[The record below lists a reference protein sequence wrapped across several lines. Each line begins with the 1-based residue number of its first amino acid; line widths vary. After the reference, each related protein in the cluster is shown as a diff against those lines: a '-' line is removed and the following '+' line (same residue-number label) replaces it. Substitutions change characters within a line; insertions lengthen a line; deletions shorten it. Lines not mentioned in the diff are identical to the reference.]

1 MRSYNQYCALAKALD
16 VVGDRWTLLI
26 VRELIIQGPCRYT
39 DLRNGLPGVA
49 TNLLADRLRDLEEVG
64 IVRREEAPPPV
75 ASTLVHLTER
85 GRALWP
91 AIRELGRWGGPLLAE
106 PGAGEDEEFRTHW
119 LAVPTWLHLVD
130 RRPKDKPIAIEVR
143 SGQDAMV
150 IETEG
155 GEVRTRAGRA
165 EAPDAVII
173 SPPKPFLGLITGRL
187 DLAQA
192 EERGL
197 RYEGDATALTRVLP
211 DRAQSTSRRTA

>member
-1 MRSYNQYCALAKALD
+1 MRPYRQYCAVAKALD
-16 VVGDRWTLLI
+16 VIGDRWSLLI
-26 VRELIIQGPCRYT
+26 VREVMLRGPCRYT

-49 TNLLADRLRDLEEVG
+49 TNLLADRLRELEEAGV
-64 IVRREEAPPPV
+64 VSREEAPPPV
-75 ASTLVHLTER
+75 ASTLVQLTDR
-85 GRALWP
+85 GTALWP

-119 LAVPTWLHLVD
+119 LAVPAWLHLAD
-130 RRPKDKPIAIEVR
+130 RRPKDRPIAIEVR
-143 SGQDAMV
+143 SGEDAMV
-150 IETEG
+150 IEAEA

-165 EAPDAVII
+165 EDPDGVIT

-197 RYEGDATALTRVLP
+197 RYEGDAVALKRVLP
-211 DRAQSTSRRTA
+211 DRIQATSFRTV

>member
-1 MRSYNQYCALAKALD
+1 VRTYNQYCALAKALD

-26 VRELIIQGPCRYT
+26 ARELIIQGPCRYT

-49 TNLLADRLRDLEEVG
+49 TNLLADRLKELEQAG
-64 IVRREEAPPPV
+64 LVRREEAPPPV
-75 ASTLVHLTER
+75 ASTLFHLTER
-85 GRALWP
+85 GKALWP

-106 PGAGEDEEFRTHW
+106 PGAGEGEEFRTHW

-130 RRPKDKPIAIEVR
+130 RTPKEPPVAIEVR
-143 SGQDAMV
+143 SGEDAMV
-150 IETEG
+150 IEAAA

-165 EAPDAVII
+165 DQPDGVITG
-173 SPPKPFLGLITGRL
+173 PPKPFLGLITGRL

-197 RYEGDATALTRVLP
+197 RYEGDVDALMRVLP
-211 DRAQSTSRRTA
+211 DRIQPASRRIA